1 MRAMENTSPLSV
13 AAHPARV
20 LNKIAHRRTRVIIA
34 ARQYLYGNSNVKRIL
49 VIGIGAGDPD
59 YLTVQAIN
67 ALNAADVFFVMDK
80 GAAKD
85 KLVAL
90 RKEIC
95 ARFVKDRN
103 YRIVEA
109 TSPERR
115 RDEGIGYKAA
125 VDELNRDKQRVFAR
139 LIEEEL
145 SEGQC
150 GAFLVWGD
158 PSLYDSTIRILDA
171 ILEEGQ
177 LTFDFEVIPGI
188 SSVQAL
194 AAKHRVPLNFIGK
207 SVSITTGRRL
217 AEGGFPHD
225 VDSAVVMLDAQNA
238 YAQLEG
244 KDLDIYWGAY
254 VGTPDEILIA
264 GPLDEVKDDIVRVRA
279 QAREANGWIMDTY
292 LLRKRDSKA

>member
-1 MRAMENTSPLSV
+1 MK
-13 AAHPARV
+13 
-20 LNKIAHRRTRVIIA
+20 KILI
-34 ARQYLYGNSNVKRIL
+34 
-49 VIGIGAGDPD
+49 IGIGAGDPK
-59 YLTVQAIN
+59 YLTVQAIE

-95 ARFVKDRN
+95 ARFIKDHD

-115 RDEGIGYKAA
+115 RGEGLDYRAA
-125 VDELNRDKQRVFAR
+125 VDELNRDKQRVFEG
-139 LIEEEL
+139 LIEGEL
-145 SEGQC
+145 TDGQC

-158 PSLYDSTIRILDA
+158 PSLYDSTIRILDSTLA
-171 ILEEGQ
+171 EGR
-177 LTFDFEVIPGI
+177 LAFDFEVIPGI

-207 SVSITTGRRL
+207 PVSITTGRRL
-217 AEGGFPHD
+217 AEGGFPPD
-225 VDSAVVMLDAQNA
+225 VESAVVMLDAQNA
-238 YAQLEG
+238 YAQLTGEE
-244 KDLDIYWGAY
+244 LDIYWGAY
-254 VGTPDEILIA
+254 VGTPDEILMS
-264 GPLDEVKDDIVRVRA
+264 GRLEDVKDEIVRVRA

-292 LLRKRDSKA
+292 LLRKRGVQD